1 MKGWRTLAINLAIAI
16 FGVLEAA
23 DWTGLLGNSTA
34 GLTVTGVSIANMV
47 LRSVTTTPIG
57 RRG

>member
-23 DWTGLLGNSTA
+23 DWTDLLGGHST
-34 GLTVTGVSIANMV
+34 GFILTGIGVANMV
-47 LRSVTTTPIG
+47 LRSLTTTAIG
-57 RRG
+57 QRF